1 MVFGIMLL
9 CFVPFQLSI
18 DPEFEEF
25 LDLHKAKS
33 LKNAWSND
41 TKLGTLDNS
50 EAAKR
55 PEGKM
60 LSFKKR
66 LSVGKVKYFYNNQ
79 FIRNRFQRR
88 KRKRG
93 FKAKHSQRSRCKT
106 GIFFS
111 NFP

>member
-9 CFVPFQLSI
+9 CFVPFQLSN

-79 FIRNRFQRR
+79 FIIQ
-88 KRKRG
+88 K
-93 FKAKHSQRSRCKT
+93 QIPKT
-106 GIFFS
+106 KTKTRIQS
-111 NFP
+111 ETLSAISM